1 MVLINLIMIIVIYCT
16 TQIKVDSKR
25 LFIILLWLS
34 LAIII
39 INIELISNY
48 KLFNDYLIF
57 NNINKILLIFSTL
70 FIMLSFNLINYNF
83 IMFLLIILS
92 FLGNIFLIISY
103 NSLTFILALELQ
115 SLTVYL
121 IVALNYNNS
130 EINISSSL
138 KYFILGS
145 LASSLIIL
153 GVALN
158 LNYYNDLKIL
168 NINLLIL
175 IGCLF
180 KLAVAPFHQWSIDVY
195 NSITNNIIS
204 YISLLPKFGILL
216 FLFYN
221 VESYYNLLFIFSALS
236 IIIGSIGGLFQT
248 KYRKLLAY
256 SSIAQIGYLLVA
268 LHSNEILLLY
278 LIQYTFTTILLLY
291 LFTSID
297 NNNKG
302 ILIFLQT
309 NKYITFSLT
318 ILFLSLSGIPPLYGF
333 FAKLEIINILMN
345 LDNYLLILIVIITSV
360 LSTFYYLRIISI
372 INLNSSDTAYNSNGL
387 ILSIGT
393 ILLILIFLEKD
404 LLQQILFLIIW

>member
-1 MVLINLIMIIVIYCT
+1 MVLMNLIIIIVIYCT

-25 LFIILLWLS
+25 LFLILLWLS

-39 INIELISNY
+39 INIEFISNY

-70 FIMLSFNLINYNF
+70 FMMLSFNLINYNF

-168 NINLLIL
+168 NINLLII

-236 IIIGSIGGLFQT
+236 IIIGSIGGLFQI

-278 LIQYTFTTILLLY
+278 LIQYTLTTILLLY

-297 NNNKG
+297 KNNKG
-302 ILIFLQT
+302 LLKFLQT
-309 NKYITFSLT
+309 NNYITFSLT
-318 ILFLSLSGIPPLYGF
+318 ILFISLSGIPPLYGF

-345 LDNYLLILIVIITSV
+345 LDNYLLIIIVIVTSV

-372 INLNSSDTAYNSNGL
+372 INLNSSDTNYNSNGL
-387 ILSIGT
+387 ILSLGT

>member
-1 MVLINLIMIIVIYCT
+1 MVLINLIIIIVIYCT

-25 LFIILLWLS
+25 LFLILLWLS

-39 INIELISNY
+39 INIEFISNY

-70 FIMLSFNLINYNF
+70 FMMLSFNLINYNF

-168 NINLLIL
+168 NINLLII

-221 VESYYNLLFIFSALS
+221 VSDYYNLLFIFSALS
-236 IIIGSIGGLFQT
+236 IIIGSIGGLFQI

-278 LIQYTFTTILLLY
+278 LIQYTLTTILLLY

-297 NNNKG
+297 KNNKG
-302 ILIFLQT
+302 LLKLLQT
-309 NKYITFSLT
+309 NNYITFSLT
-318 ILFLSLSGIPPLYGF
+318 ILFISLSGIPPLYGF

-345 LDNYLLILIVIITSV
+345 LDNYLLIIIVIVTSV

-372 INLNSSDTAYNSNGL
+372 INLNSSDTNYNSNGL
-387 ILSIGT
+387 ILSLGT

>member
-1 MVLINLIMIIVIYCT
+1 
-16 TQIKVDSKR
+16 
-25 LFIILLWLS
+25 
-34 LAIII
+34 
-39 INIELISNY
+39 
-48 KLFNDYLIF
+48 
-57 NNINKILLIFSTL
+57 
-70 FIMLSFNLINYNF
+70 
-83 IMFLLIILS
+83 MFLLIILS

-168 NINLLIL
+168 NINLLII

-236 IIIGSIGGLFQT
+236 IIIGSIGGLFQI

-278 LIQYTFTTILLLY
+278 LIQYTLTTILLLY

-297 NNNKG
+297 KNNKG
-302 ILIFLQT
+302 LLKFLQT
-309 NKYITFSLT
+309 NNYITFSLT
-318 ILFLSLSGIPPLYGF
+318 ILFISLSGIPPLYGF

-345 LDNYLLILIVIITSV
+345 LDNYLLIIIVIVTSV

-372 INLNSSDTAYNSNGL
+372 INLNSSDTNYNSNGL
-387 ILSIGT
+387 ILSLGT